1 MKTLSKA
8 EAIKRNLKTYDGEP
22 CKRGH
27 SGKRFV
33 KGDKCVPCNVERT
46 RKFRERAKT
55 KTGKAAKSKTAPAT
69 AGAAL
74 VPINSEP
81 ISGEVISGEHWRFY
95 ADRITATW
103 QKATGSIIE
112 TGALLLEAKDKVEHG
127 EFEEMIER
135 ELPFGPRAARMLM
148 DIARNPI
155 LSDRTHGSVLPPS
168 WRTLYELTRV
178 PADVL
183 IAKIEDHSINPGM
196 ERKDVAAITGA
207 RHPKTKLRRRSK
219 ADERIIEQAEEIKR
233 MTAHIAEIE
242 SAREFGLYIDTEDDD
257 DTALA
262 EQIFER
268 IGSERVSRLIAEL
281 EKLIRAASEAA

>member
-127 EFEEMIER
+127 VEEMIER

-155 LSDRTHGSVLPPS
+155 LSDRTHGSVFAPTVVAHPLRANKGSCRRADRQDRGSQHQP
-168 WRTLYELTRV
+168 RNGTQRRCGYHLAQDTL
-178 PADVL
+178 
-183 IAKIEDHSINPGM
+183 
-196 ERKDVAAITGA
+196 
-207 RHPKTKLRRRSK
+207 KTKLRRRSK
-219 ADERIIEQAEEIKR
+219 ADERIIEQAEEIKP
-233 MTAHIAEIE
+233 MTAHIAEIGWHGN
-242 SAREFGLYIDTEDDD
+242 SAYISTLR
-257 DTALA
+257 TTTTRHLPNKSLN
-262 EQIFER
+262 
-268 IGSERVSRLIAEL
+268 GSAANGCRV
-281 EKLIRAASEAA
+281 